1 MTARAAWYTIC
12 AEGDGNMTIKMRI
25 ERYISLANAQ
35 YAVANRR
42 GYAVMLG
49 DDNRFWVV
57 TLADAQRLERAG
69 YEWA

>member
-1 MTARAAWYTIC
+1 MA
-12 AEGDGNMTIKMRI
+12 IKMRI
-25 ERYISLANAQ
+25 EKYIELANANF
-35 YAVANRR
+35 AVKNRR

-57 TLADAQRLERAG
+57 TLADAQRLERVG

>member
-1 MTARAAWYTIC
+1 
-12 AEGDGNMTIKMRI
+12 MTIKMRI